1 MVKTGHPGAGAPARA
16 RRAPPA
22 RAGTGT
28 GEEGGSVELGRDVL
42 GASLCLGSPSVLA
55 EGKAAYDGRS

>member
-1 MVKTGHPGAGAPARA
+1 MAETGHPSASAHARA

-22 RAGTGT
+22 RAGTGA
-28 GEEGGSVELGRDVL
+28 GEEGGSMELGRDVL

-55 EGKAAYDGRS
+55 EGKAACGGRS